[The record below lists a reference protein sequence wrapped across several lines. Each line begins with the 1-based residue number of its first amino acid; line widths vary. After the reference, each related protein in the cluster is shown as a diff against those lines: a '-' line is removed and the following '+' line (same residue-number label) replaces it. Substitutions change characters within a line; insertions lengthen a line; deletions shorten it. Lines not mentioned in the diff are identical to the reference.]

1 MKKKIIII
9 IPSCLIA
16 LIITIILLKSISTV
30 NVEYPVYE
38 KGTKVYL
45 DSKQNS
51 ECDIRIKTN
60 CKEYIVMKTSGK
72 KEKKIK
78 VIDKNSNTKKLEKLL
93 FVKGYLIKATQETNI
108 GLYYGDLL
116 HLEDKYLF
124 KQKGITKVV
133 FFNNYDDI
141 VKSINNAEKYD
152 HIFSIQLQDND
163 IKSIKKDTFV
173 TTNYISTEN
182 LIVDG
187 NLTAEKVFIPNL
199 SGTGMVNLSY
209 TYTLNSDKYDDIIYD
224 ASRFYSEKVSGIKI
238 NILGCYKCSG
248 TPFGYFGLYK
258 DNETAKN
265 NEQKIKETIKMYN
278 SVLDPE
284 IGEIVLA
291 TYGPDDKK
299 YYYGMIIDNKN
310 TE

>member
-1 MKKKIIII
+1 MKKKVIII

-51 ECDIRIKTN
+51 ECDTSIKTN
-60 CKEYIVMKTSGK
+60 CKEYTVMKTSGK
-72 KEKKIK
+72 KENKIK
-78 VIDKNSNTKKLEKLL
+78 VIDNNNKVRKLKKLL
-93 FVKGYLIKATQETNI
+93 FVKGYLIKAKQETNI
-108 GLYYGDLL
+108 DLFYEDLL
-116 HLEDKYLF
+116 HLKSKSLF
-124 KQKGITKVV
+124 EQEGITKVV

-141 VKSINNAEKYD
+141 VKSIKNAEKYD
-152 HIFSIQLQDND
+152 HIFSTQLQDKD
-163 IKSIKKDTFV
+163 FKTIKKDTFV
-173 TTNYISTEN
+173 TTNYISMEN
-182 LIVDG
+182 LVVDG
-187 NLTAEKVFIPNL
+187 SLTAEKIFIPNL
-199 SGTGMVNLSY
+199 TGTGVVNVSY
-209 TYTLNSDKYDDIIYD
+209 TYTNNWDKYDDIIYD
-224 ASRFYSEKVSGIKI
+224 ASRFYSENVSGIEI

-248 TPFGYFGLYK
+248 KPFGYFGVY
-258 DNETAKN
+258 NEN
-265 NEQKIKETIKMYN
+265 EFDINDEQKIKEMIKMYN

-284 IGEIVLA
+284 NGEIVLA